1 MPFSPLINHP
11 AIQPNKLSMPGFDP
25 TITQDGVERA
35 NAAAEAAANNP
46 ETFEFTRR
54 ATAGTTSSWLVSFL
68 DTPLEYLKTL
78 YHTLIYYVRYTKY
91 YLQTNAWSIVFMV
104 IGFYLVKGYLFD
116 PWYQEFK
123 ARRSYRQATDPKRVS
138 SLESDMRRI
147 RAAQQEEAERKS
159 REAAEEAKRKKA
171 EELEKKRI
179 KQPMEASGGGGQ
191 RLGGDGPA
199 RPRRPNAGGGG
210 GSGSG
215 RPSSG
220 PSRSGYNPMNP
231 YASGGGGYRAP
242 RRDLNRRGG

>member
-1 MPFSPLINHP
+1 
-11 AIQPNKLSMPGFDP
+11 MPGFDP
-25 TITQDGVERA
+25 TITQDGLERA
-35 NAAAEAAANNP
+35 NAAAEAATNNP
-46 ETFEFTRR
+46 EAFEFTRR
-54 ATAGTTSSWLVSFL
+54 ASTTGTMFSWASSLL
-68 DTPLEYLKTL
+68 DTPLEYAQAF
-78 YHTLIYYVRYTKY
+78 YRTLIYYLRYTKY

-104 IGFYLVKGYLFD
+104 IGFYMVKGYLFD
-116 PWYQEFK
+116 PWYQDFK

-159 REAAEEAKRKKA
+159 REAAEEARRKKA
-171 EELEKKRI
+171 EEQEKKRV
-179 KQPMEASGGGGQ
+179 KQPMESSSGGGGQ

-199 RPRRPNAGGGG
+199 RRRRPTAGGG
-210 GSGSG
+210 GSGSSSG

-231 YASGGGGYRAP
+231 YGSGGGGYRAP

>member
-116 PWYQEFK
+116 PWYEDFK
-123 ARRSYRQATDPKRVS
+123 VRRSYRQATDPKRVS

-171 EELEKKRI
+171 EELEKKRV

-199 RPRRPNAGGGG
+199 RRRRPNAGGGG
-210 GSGSG
+210 SG
-215 RPSSG
+215 RHTSSG

-231 YASGGGGYRAP
+231 YGSGGGGYRAP